1 MTATQLLNMV
11 VDLTVT
17 DPWAFGTECG
27 DGPFRGKVIDTSSDA
42 LAIRLEAP
50 LRFQGM
56 QLVTVIVRPRHT
68 GESTDVLITARRLA
82 ANLLFLTSSVTSL
95 GALKRSEDGV
105 AAIGTATV

>member
-1 MTATQLLNMV
+1 MTATQLLDMV
-11 VDLTVT
+11 VDLTVS
-17 DPWAFGTECG
+17 DPWEFGTECG
-27 DGPFRGKVIDTSSDA
+27 DGPFRGRVIDSSGDA

-56 QLVTVIVRPRHT
+56 QLATVIVRPRHT
-68 GESTDVLITARRLA
+68 GESMDVLVSARRLS

-95 GALKRSEDGV
+95 SAFKCSGGGV